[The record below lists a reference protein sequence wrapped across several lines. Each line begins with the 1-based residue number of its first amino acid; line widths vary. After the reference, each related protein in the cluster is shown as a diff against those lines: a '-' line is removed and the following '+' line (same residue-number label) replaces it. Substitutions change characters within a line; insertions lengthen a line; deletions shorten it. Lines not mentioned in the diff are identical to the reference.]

1 MVRPYLGSSLVRQAE
16 LGNSELGIT
25 ELGITE
31 LGITELGENA
41 ADQLLGEALRRF
53 EIYINFQRV
62 LIIFV
67 IFLFFVDLN
76 QQEL

>member
-16 LGNSELGIT
+16 LGNS
-25 ELGITE
+25 E

-62 LIIFV
+62 LIIYV
-67 IFLFFVDLN
+67 IFFRFFFVDLT
-76 QQEL
+76 QQ